1 MATNFKKLF
10 VDEVYRR
17 ILATIQKDEDFHLA
31 SEGIAIFVNILEDSF
46 QVNIKVGTDISTKQF
61 WVIDE
66 RLKDYL
72 MQELD

>member
-1 MATNFKKLF
+1 MTNFKKLF

-17 ILATIQKDEDFHLA
+17 ILTTIQKDEDFHLA

-46 QVNIKVGTDISTKQF
+46 QVNIKVGTDISTKEF
-61 WVIDE
+61 FVIDE